1 MCAAGHAAG
10 GLRRGTAQSRG
21 LGVWH
26 VGRAGGGVG
35 SVADVVSQ
43 RAGFAAMKILHITE
57 SLGAGVGH
65 FLQLATRGQV
75 AAGHEVVLAHSIRS
89 DTAVNE
95 LDAQFSF
102 VAQRLVVPMVTQVS
116 FVKDAWSVWR
126 LLRVITQLQPDV
138 IHLHSSKAGVLGRVA
153 AWLSG
158 QRPRVFYSPHGFAFL
173 RQDVSGL
180 KQKLFLMFERWSAK
194 LGGTLVACSGS
205 EAELAAQKVGHPR
218 VRLVENATDL
228 NDVQTSTGSSD
239 GVVRVV
245 NAGRVCYQKAPWR
258 FKTVAQRCAE
268 LSVRFVWLG
277 DGDLAHEL
285 KLSKLQLTGWLNR
298 AQMAEQLTQADIFL
312 MPSLWEGMPLALI
325 EAQAAGVPAVVSNV
339 VGCKDVVQH
348 GVTGFVCDTD
358 EELLERTQQL
368 INDAPLR
375 QRMGDNAAQ
384 MAHTRFA
391 VGRMNE
397 ELLQLYMNKDEP

>member
-1 MCAAGHAAG
+1 
-10 GLRRGTAQSRG
+10 
-21 LGVWH
+21 
-26 VGRAGGGVG
+26 
-35 SVADVVSQ
+35 
-43 RAGFAAMKILHITE
+43 MKILHITE

-75 AAGHEVVLAHSIRS
+75 AAGHEVVLAHSIRE
-89 DTAVNE
+89 DTPVDQ
-95 LDAQFSF
+95 LDTQFSF
-102 VAQRLVVPMVTQVS
+102 LAQRLVVPMVTQVS
-116 FVKDAWSVWR
+116 FVKDAWSVLR
-126 LLRVITQLQPDV
+126 LLRLMSQVQPDV

-158 QRPRVFYSPHGFAFL
+158 QRFRVFYSPHGFAFL
-173 RQDVSGL
+173 RQDVSGF
-180 KQKLFLMFERWSAK
+180 KQQLFLMFERLAAK

-205 EAELAAQKVGHPR
+205 EAELAVQKVWHQH

-228 NDVQTSTGSSD
+228 NDVQASSRSSD

-258 FKTVAQRCAE
+258 FKSVAQRCAE
-268 LSVRFVWLG
+268 MPASFVWLG

-285 KLSKLQLTGWLNR
+285 KLSTLQLTGWLNR
-298 AQMAEQLTQADIFL
+298 TQVAEQLAKADIFL

-358 EELLERTQQL
+358 EELFERTQQL
-368 INDAPLR
+368 INDVSLR
-375 QRMGDNAAQ
+375 QRIGDNAAQ
-384 MAHTRFA
+384 MARSRFA
-391 VGRMNE
+391 VERMNE
-397 ELLQLYMNKDEP
+397 ELLQLYTNKDEP